1 MSSHLLHRSP
11 PLVQPHAFYSCSWRL
26 PLLEEPTCRMEE
38 AEGVVQ
44 VVSLIGIE
52 LAHGMINLQD
62 GEILL
67 E

>member
-1 MSSHLLHRSP
+1 
-11 PLVQPHAFYSCSWRL
+11 
-26 PLLEEPTCRMEE
+26 MEE